1 MTKELATHSSVLAW
15 RIPGTGEPGGL
26 PFLGSQ
32 RVGYDWSDL
41 EVAAAAAAAGDH
53 TGSLG
58 TFQGDLWV
66 QNYLH
71 SKAKTLCA
79 FFTLT
84 LLRGQWNFPEAT
96 RCVMTSFWQLMECVF
111 VYSCVFYNRGWVYKE
126 VGFQRLA
133 QCVLSTTL
141 LLPAVGGYSC
151 YHLCSLITV
160 Q

>member
-15 RIPGTGEPGGL
+15 RIPGTGDPGGL
-26 PFLGSQ
+26 PSMGLH
-32 RVGYDWSDL
+32 RVGHDWSNS
-41 EVAAAAAAAGDH
+41 AAAAGDL

-84 LLRGQWNFPEAT
+84 LLRRQWNFPEAT
-96 RCVMTSFWQLMECVF
+96 KCVTTSFWQLMECVF
-111 VYSCVFYNRGWVYKE
+111 VYSGVFYSRGWGYKE
-126 VGFQRLA
+126 VRFQRLA
-133 QCVLSTTL
+133 QCTLSTTL

-151 YHLCSLITV
+151 YNLCSLITV